1 MRVLIW
7 HVHGGYTDAFV
18 RGEHEYL
25 LPVDPA
31 RDAWGLGLA
40 GRDWPRAVEVA
51 HEALR
56 ETEIDAVVLQR
67 PEEIELVRRLTGR
80 SPGEDLPAVY
90 LEHNAPRPETVGSI
104 HPLADQRRIPIVHV
118 THFNDVYWDSGR
130 ARTVVI
136 EHGLPDP
143 GASYTG
149 EIPAFGAVINEPVR
163 RWRTTGTDLLP
174 TFGRVAPVDVFGMGG
189 EHLQD
194 RLPLETGVAWAG
206 NHDPAS
212 LRRELGRRRV
222 YLHPYRWTSLGL
234 SLIEAMLMGMP
245 VVALAATEAVR
256 AVPPGGGAVGTDL
269 DALTHAAIAYLL
281 DEEHARE
288 AGRRAR
294 SHALRRFSHTAFLAR
309 WDTLLQEV
317 AASGTRPRAG
327 VAERSLS

>member
-1 MRVLIW
+1 MRVLVW

-18 RGEHEYL
+18 RGEHEYV
-25 LPVDPA
+25 LPVDED

-40 GRDWPRAVEVA
+40 GRDWPRAVEVP

-56 ETEIDAVVLQR
+56 DAHIDVVVLQR
-67 PEEIELVRRLTGR
+67 PEELELAQRLTGR
-80 SPGEDLPAVY
+80 RPGDDLPAIY
-90 LEHNAPRPETVGSI
+90 LEHNAPRPHVVSSI

-118 THFNDVYWDSGR
+118 THFNELYWDNGR

-143 GASYTG
+143 GMGYTG
-149 EIPAFGAVINEPVR
+149 ELPAMGVVINEPVR

-174 TFGRVAPVDVFGMGG
+174 EFGRIAPVHVFGMRG
-189 EHLQD
+189 ERLAD
-194 RLPLETGVAWAG
+194 RLPRETGVAWAG

-212 LRRELGRRRV
+212 LRRELGRRRL

-234 SLIEAMLMGMP
+234 SLLEAMLLGMP

-256 AVPPGGGAVGTDL
+256 AVPPEAGVVSTDL
-269 DALTHAAIAYLL
+269 TALRSAAIGYLD
-281 DEEHARE
+281 DEERARE

-294 SHALRRFSHTAFLAR
+294 AHALRRFSHSAFLAR
-309 WDTLLQEV
+309 WDAVLAEA
-317 AASGTRPRAG
+317 AASGAHPRTG
-327 VAERSLS
+327 LPERSLR